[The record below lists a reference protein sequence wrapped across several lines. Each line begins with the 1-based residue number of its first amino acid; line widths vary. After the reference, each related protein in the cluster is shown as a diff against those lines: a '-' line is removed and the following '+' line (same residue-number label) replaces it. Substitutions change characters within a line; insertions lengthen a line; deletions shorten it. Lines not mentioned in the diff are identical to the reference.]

1 MVPRVLQGQALTVAP
16 LLPGREDAVLRLTS
30 HAARDPRLSK
40 SVSAWQPQVERR
52 GRADTPHNVDAVI
65 LNPTLA
71 DWQHVDAS
79 LVQERRS
86 LNLFLAIVLFLAAA
100 IAFVASAEPGLT
112 LGLALSGLLIVL
124 VILASAWVKLSLHA
138 SFAAFAVVL
147 LWPLPFWFVAI
158 AALAA
163 ASICWS
169 RVLLARHTVIEVVAG
184 SLLGAI
190 IGACFWIAVW

>member
-1 MVPRVLQGQALTVAP
+1 MRSMTDAVARSLSILGHPVVVVPGAVALLLWHRRASSP
-16 LLPGREDAVLRLTS
+16 LLIVLALSLIAGAVIIF
-30 HAARDPRLSK
+30 
-40 SVSAWQPQVERR
+40 SVWQVHR
-52 GRADTPHNVDAVI
+52 GR
-65 LNPTLA
+65 
-71 DWQHVDAS
+71 WQHVDAS
-79 LVQERRS
+79 LVYERRS

-124 VILASAWVKLSLHA
+124 VILASRWVKLSLHA
-138 SFAAFAVVL
+138 SFAAFGVVL
-147 LWPLPFWFVAI
+147 LWPLPLWFVAI
-158 AALAA
+158 AVLAA

-169 RVLLARHTVIEVVAG
+169 RVLLDRHTVIEVVAG

>member
-1 MVPRVLQGQALTVAP
+1 MRSMTDAVARSLSILGHPVVVVPGAVALLLLHRRASSP
-16 LLPGREDAVLRLTS
+16 LLIVLALSLIAGAVLIF
-30 HAARDPRLSK
+30 
-40 SVSAWQPQVERR
+40 SVWQVHR
-52 GRADTPHNVDAVI
+52 GR
-65 LNPTLA
+65 
-71 DWQHVDAS
+71 WQHVDAS

-124 VILASAWVKLSLHA
+124 VILASPWVKLSLHA